1 LKLKNPAP
9 EKRIGL
15 VIDLDRCWGCKAC
28 EVACKQELGIGAG
41 TTRPMLVVEIG
52 PRSIGGT
59 LQRDFVP
66 VMCQHCRQPAC
77 MEACPEKAIYR
88 ASEGT
93 VQINP
98 DLCERCGHCESACP
112 FGVIS
117 LTEQY
122 GPVKCTLCM
131 DRREDGWLPSCAQ
144 HCEGR
149 AFTVADE
156 REIAAVIKRKKYAW
170 STGQVTYVS
179 DKWADLGKALTADRS

>member
-15 VIDLDRCWGCKAC
+15 VVDLDRCWGCKAC

-41 TTRPMLVVEIG
+41 TARPLLVVEIG
-52 PRSIGGT
+52 PRNLAGA

-77 MEACPEKAIYR
+77 MEACPAEAIYR
-88 ASEGT
+88 ASDGT

-98 DLCERCGHCESACP
+98 DLCDRCGLCESACP

-117 LTEQY
+117 LTEQH
-122 GPVKCTLCM
+122 GPIKCTFCM
-131 DRREDGWLPSCAQ
+131 ARREDGWLPSCAQ

-156 REIAAVIKRKKYAW
+156 REIVAVVKRKKYAW

-179 DKWADLGKALTADRS
+179 DKWADLGKAFPEEPR